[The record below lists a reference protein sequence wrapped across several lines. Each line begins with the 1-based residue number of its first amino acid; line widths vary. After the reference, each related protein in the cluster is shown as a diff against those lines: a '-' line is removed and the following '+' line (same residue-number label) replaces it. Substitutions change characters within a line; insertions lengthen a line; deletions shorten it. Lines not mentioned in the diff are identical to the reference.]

1 MIRSYIYNAR
11 IKGNPFKLLLIFFI
25 GSFFSCNG
33 QKKEIIKPEEMYT
46 TEKFN
51 IEKFNQSRKTIGKTY
66 NSSEDKYVEVN
77 KMGDRI
83 IDSLSDGTKIIY
95 EVLEYVDTGI
105 IEYNESIT
113 PPPPGMFCIY
123 KIYYP
128 NGNLKTKYT
137 KMNIVGG
144 DISFGLEYHYNE
156 KGRLIDKVDNNKL
169 YNDVK
174 INPEVLFDILDK
186 EGIYSKKERQK
197 GILSVQYHY
206 DKSPKNWTF
215 FLTFKKGDTPFWEVI
230 RSYYLHDGN
239 QPYAIVY
246 KVDALT
252 GEITPIYKYML
263 DRAGA
268 PFELIP
274 LQNNNKISSVYK
286 TYKGKEYNQKEWEEL
301 EEKLYE
307 EYSRK
312 NNISTAKNDNQDK
325 NNNGFASRFLL
336 DD

>member
-215 FLTFKKGDTPFWEVI
+215 FLTFKKGDTPFLG
-230 RSYYLHDGN
+230 SN
-239 QPYAIVY
+239 
-246 KVDALT
+246 
-252 GEITPIYKYML
+252 
-263 DRAGA
+263 
-268 PFELIP
+268 
-274 LQNNNKISSVYK
+274 
-286 TYKGKEYNQKEWEEL
+286 
-301 EEKLYE
+301 
-307 EYSRK
+307 
-312 NNISTAKNDNQDK
+312 
-325 NNNGFASRFLL
+325 
-336 DD
+336 